1 LSTSRD
7 KGETTIS
14 AYSRGDLAPAAYFE
28 RILSALVRKAGGEIR
43 VPGELVD
50 RINEAT
56 TVAFFWDRKKQEV
69 VIRGAVEDELL
80 IDIFRVTPEN
90 AQPKLP
96 APRLVDPLEKTLF
109 RENVRSAQPPPP
121 QYIDRNNN
129 NPMDDEAVKRAEN
142 AKALRMAKM
151 LVKRMLQERQI
162 NAG

>member
-1 LSTSRD
+1 MP
-7 KGETTIS
+7 
-14 AYSRGDLAPAAYFE
+14 AYNRGDLAPAAYFE

-69 VIRGAVEDELL
+69 VIRGAVEDEML

-90 AQPKLP
+90 AAPARLP
-96 APRLVDPLEKTLF
+96 PPRIVDPLEKTLF
-109 RENVRSAQPPPP
+109 RENARAAQPPPP
-121 QYIDRNNN
+121 ESIDRNNN

-151 LVKRMLQERQI
+151 LVKRMLQERKI